1 MKLKS
6 IPPCV
11 NADLAGAA
19 AGAGVDADG
28 WGSWA
33 KLTLVSRDA
42 PAIRHAM
49 KLFRMGTPLR
59 LKLIDCDGGHSADK
73 AGRPSVSSRFH
84 FIRSAASMLI
94 NNFYWNYSEIRLR
107 GSVKEAAA

>member
-19 AGAGVDADG
+19 AGAGVDAAG
-28 WGSWA
+28 WGSCA
-33 KLTLVSRDA
+33 KLTLVSTDA

-49 KLFRMGTPLR
+49 QLFRMGTPLR
-59 LKLIDCDGGHSADK
+59 ILKLLDCDGGRSADE

-94 NNFYWNYSEIRLR
+94 NNCYWNY
-107 GSVKEAAA
+107 